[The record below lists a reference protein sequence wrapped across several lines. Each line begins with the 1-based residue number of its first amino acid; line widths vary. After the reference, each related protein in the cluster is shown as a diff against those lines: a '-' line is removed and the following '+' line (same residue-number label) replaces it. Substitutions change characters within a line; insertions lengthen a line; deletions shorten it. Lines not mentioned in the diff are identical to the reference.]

1 MEEQSDRYFFDADCF
16 DFTLLLQFLKDVLS
30 PLVKKKRSKFY
41 PVILQTVREL
51 QDINT
56 VFSCSPLLLH
66 LYNANVD
73 ELVVTNKDKTGT
85 ELRLW
90 FEFDTVNFQ
99 INHIYIQLLED
110 CSIAECRASFSKST
124 MKANVYFYRPF
135 EEHKFIYTNFKV
147 FITNPEPPEKIIIY
161 SPTIKK

>member
-41 PVILQTVREL
+41 PVIQQTVREL

-66 LYNANVD
+66 LQC
-73 ELVVTNKDKTGT
+73 K
-85 ELRLW
+85 R
-90 FEFDTVNFQ
+90 
-99 INHIYIQLLED
+99 
-110 CSIAECRASFSKST
+110 
-124 MKANVYFYRPF
+124 
-135 EEHKFIYTNFKV
+135 
-147 FITNPEPPEKIIIY
+147 
-161 SPTIKK
+161 